1 MLEHIS
7 GYGLSSKFDY
17 YEFELDS
24 LDNSGPTGP
33 EATPLNWP
41 KFEVGGTQPL
51 QNVAALKIIQAEIPF
66 SYYIFTPQNGTFVLE
81 EVEGGG
87 TVNVTITP
95 GNYTVSELIIELD
108 LKLAAASVNVDVYTT
123 TFDSKTQKLTFTSDS
138 AIGFKFTF
146 GLSTNAGNTNPRLY
160 IGFPG
165 GDVSSTAAVLVA
177 PNVIQLSGPN
187 YLYVN
192 SLKLGLLT
200 NNLLPKGAKNLGGG
214 NHGPQLCKIPVNAGP
229 GEVIYYNDPD
239 ESYWFEVGNQP
250 TFQELDMYLSLGNT
264 SVPRALD
271 LNGLSFS
278 IKLGILVL
286 KNTESEAYGGGFEQG
301 RVSKRSRPL

>member
-1 MLEHIS
+1 MIEAIT
-7 GYGLSSKFDY
+7 GYGLSNKYDY

-24 LDNSGPTGP
+24 LDNSGTQGP
-33 EATPLNWP
+33 FASALNWP
-41 KFEVGGTQPL
+41 SFQVGGTQTL
-51 QNVAALKIIQAEIPF
+51 QNVAALKVIQAEIPF
-66 SYYIFTPQNGTFVLE
+66 SYYVFTAQNGTFVLE

-87 TVNVTITP
+87 AVNVTITP

-108 LKLAAASVNVDVYTT
+108 AKLLAASVNGDVYTT
-123 TFDSKTQKLTFTSDS
+123 TFDGKTQKLTFTSDS
-138 AIGFKFTF
+138 VLGFSFTF
-146 GLSTNAGNTNPRLY
+146 GLSTSAGNHTPRLY

-165 GDVSSTAAVLVA
+165 GVSSSTAAVLVS

-187 YLYVN
+187 YLYIN
-192 SLKLGLLT
+192 SVKFGQLT
-200 NNLLPKGAKNLGGG
+200 NNLLPKGAVNLGGG
-214 NHGPQLCKIPVNAGP
+214 NHGPQLCKVPINAGP

-239 ESYWFEVGNQP
+239 ENFWFEIGNQP
-250 TFQELDMYLSLGNT
+250 TFQELDIYLSLGNT
-264 SVPRALD
+264 SVPKALD

-301 RVSKRSRPL
+301 RISKRSRPL